1 MRGGLILGGGQPP
14 VMRADAED
22 NLPRFKY
29 CTVVSLSLRKA
40 NFWSDV
46 FHRRVSQSVSLIHTK
61 LCTDWCEL
69 HNRDVT
75 AQWTRQNRVG
85 TGVQTFKIF
94 CALILHL
101 ILFCLLDISEIIF
114 TFFLCNKL

>member
-1 MRGGLILGGGQPP
+1 MRGGLILRDGQPP

-61 LCTDWCEL
+61 LCTDWCKL
-69 HNRDVT
+69 HNGHKETLLHSGHDR
-75 AQWTRQNRVG
+75 
-85 TGVQTFKIF
+85 TG
-94 CALILHL
+94 
-101 ILFCLLDISEIIF
+101 
-114 TFFLCNKL
+114 